1 MPTKPAET
9 GMLSRLLRVKQILGL
24 SHRNR
29 PEPSDQSTHGHLQ
42 RLAHDVAAPDNF
54 DEIALN
60 SRCMNCGY
68 CQQGVRIACCPEC
81 GLPLATYYHDPT
93 PWGCRHALPA
103 WWATALK
110 VWTWDRRVRLRTALL
125 PATRG
130 ARQFALWSILVT
142 AILAS
147 LAFAAGHTAQ
157 PGSSQLSAG
166 LLAAVQF
173 IEALVVISLG
183 LLGVVHGLMLGTKR
197 MWRRRYRFVPGSI
210 YYATAWWPQ
219 IAGALLVL
227 TALDCCFPGSGLLGL
242 LVAASLIG
250 FAQWGLW
257 VWSSLFESECVSW
270 PALRIGLVVLVFT
283 LAGSLALQTI
293 PGASQWTMSQMLAAG
308 ETGLARLQVSGSLA
322 AGPRAPASKTYAVI
336 IEAVP
341 SDTRGLVLEAVDKM
355 GAGQATR
362 VVMYDADTKL
372 SNIRL
377 AFDALRGEL
386 RADDRLILY
395 IGGHGE
401 GEGAGA
407 IRMADGFITSQL
419 VSDLVHDVHTPHV
432 LVVINSCFGGKFI
445 QALRGESAVVLTSTD
460 SRNVSFCCNLLPFW
474 RALFKPESD
483 LHGVGRVTV
492 KDAFWGVYC
501 NMLNEADKARL
512 RWITYNPRDSRR
524 FTEEGYGTPQLEV
537 LGGANED
544 DFFVEVPKQP
554 PARDAAP

>member
-9 GMLSRLLRVKQILGL
+9 GMLSRLLHVKQILGL

-29 PEPSDQSTHGHLQ
+29 PEPSDQSTSGHL
-42 RLAHDVAAPDNF
+42 RCLARDVAAPDGI

-81 GLPLATYYHDPT
+81 GLPLAAYYHDPT
-93 PWGCRHALPA
+93 PWGCRHTLPA

-110 VWTWDRRVRLRTALL
+110 VWTWDGRVRLRTALL

-147 LAFAAGHTAQ
+147 LAFAVGYTAK

-166 LLAAVQF
+166 LFAAVQF

-183 LLGVVHGLMLGTKR
+183 LLGVVYGLMLGTKGI
-197 MWRRRYRFVPGSI
+197 WRQRYRFVPGSI

-227 TALDCCFPGSGLLGL
+227 TALDSCFPGSGLPGL
-242 LVAASLIG
+242 LVGAGLIG
-250 FAQWGLW
+250 VVQWGLW
-257 VWSSLFESECVSW
+257 LWSSLFESECVTW
-270 PALRIGLVVLVFT
+270 PAPRIGLVVLVFT

-308 ETGLARLQVSGSLA
+308 ETGLARLQVLGSFSV
-322 AGPRAPASKTYAVI
+322 GPRAPTPKTYAVI

-341 SDTRGLVLEAVDKM
+341 NDTRPLVLEAVDKM

-372 SNIRL
+372 TNVRR

-386 RADDRLILY
+386 RPDDRLILY

-407 IRMADGFITSQL
+407 IRMADGFITSQM

-432 LVVINSCFGGKFI
+432 LVVINSCFGGKFV

-460 SRNVSFCCNLLPFW
+460 NRNVSFSCNLLPFW
-474 RALFKPESD
+474 RALLKPESD
-483 LHGVGRVTV
+483 LHGTGRFTI

-501 NMLNEADKARL
+501 RMLNEADTARI
-512 RWITYNPRDSRR
+512 RWVAHNPGACGLLA
-524 FTEEGYGTPQLEV
+524 EKGYGTPQLEV

-554 PARDAAP
+554 PARDASP